1 MAYIAYEDAY
11 HTHKSHSH
19 DTRRQYAISIAQQI
33 EHQAINTANLSI
45 QELIDCDTRYDQGCS
60 GGNPLLAFYFLH
72 KFGVTSAHNYP
83 YTGHDKDTCR
93 YRKMDEPVAT
103 VKSWGIM
110 TADHENNIEKVCL
123 LYFIYFLLLIYDMYR
138 ISFGLVNLIPI
149 SHIFSLTPSSSSFL
163 IDNENEY
170 AGITIHWSSCCWF
183 NWWRSSILILSGGC
197 IP

>member
-19 DTRRQYAISIAQQI
+19 DTRRRYAISIAQQI
-33 EHQAINTANLSI
+33 EHQAIDTANLSI

-83 YTGHDKDTCR
+83 YTGRDKDTCR

-110 TADHENNIEKVCL
+110 TADHENNIEKVCC
-123 LYFIYFLLLIYDMYR
+123 LYCLCCILHLTLNIYCNSLILLINSQFSCSLSPPSPR
-138 ISFGLVNLIPI
+138 PSPP
-149 SHIFSLTPSSSSFL
+149 IFSLG
-163 IDNENEY
+163 NE
-170 AGITIHWSSCCWF
+170 
-183 NWWRSSILILSGGC
+183 
-197 IP
+197 